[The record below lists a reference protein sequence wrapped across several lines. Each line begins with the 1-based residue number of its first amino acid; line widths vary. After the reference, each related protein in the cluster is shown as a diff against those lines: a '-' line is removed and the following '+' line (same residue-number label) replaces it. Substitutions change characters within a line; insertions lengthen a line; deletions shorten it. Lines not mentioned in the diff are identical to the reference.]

1 MSTIKPMHVGVI
13 GAGAISGIYLD
24 TMIRRMDILQV
35 DAIAARNLDRVK
47 PVAEQYGIRAC
58 TVEKLLADETIE
70 IAVNLTPPSAHE
82 EMIRRCLQAGKHV
95 YTEKCFALTTAGAQ
109 SLCRLAREKH
119 LYLGCAPDTFFAGW
133 VQTARKA
140 IDDGLLGTVTSF
152 AIAGN
157 RDNDKLLSAN
167 DYMNRPGG
175 GTLLDYSVYYLTV
188 LTALLGPAA
197 WVCGLVRAPYPT
209 HVNCYPPSPKY
220 GQVISTPNE
229 SQVYGILELE
239 SGVAGTLAINSDSAF
254 YDQSYFALYGTK
266 GILYLGD
273 PDWFNGEVR
282 LYENTLDFE
291 RGTRQTLRVLE
302 NPYGFQ
308 SNSRGAGVADMAW
321 AIREGRP
328 MRAGSELAY
337 HVLDIQE
344 SMLRSSQQGG
354 GFVPVASTCDRPL
367 PLKITQGAED
377 SALRTVPDS
386 ESEVDPA

>member
-1 MSTIKPMHVGVI
+1 MRKIKPMRVGVL

-47 PVAEQYGIRAC
+47 PVADKYGIRAC
-58 TVEKLLADETIE
+58 AVDELLADPSID
-70 IAVNLTPPSAHE
+70 IVVNLTPPSVHE
-82 EMIRRCLQAGKHV
+82 EMIAKCLHAGKHV
-95 YTEKCFALTTAGAQ
+95 YTEKCFALTTAAAQ
-109 SLCRLAREKH
+109 SLCELAQEKH
-119 LYLGCAPDTFFAGW
+119 RYLGCAPDTFFAGW

-152 AIAGN
+152 AMAGN

-188 LTALLGPAA
+188 LTALLGPTAR
-197 WVCGLVRAPYPT
+197 VCSLVRAPYPT

-220 GQVISTPNE
+220 GQVIATPND

-239 SGVAGTLAINSDSAF
+239 SGAAGTLAINSDSAF
-254 YDQSYFALYGTK
+254 YDQTYFALYGTK

-282 LYENTLDFE
+282 FYENTLDFE
-291 RGTRQTLRVLE
+291 RGTNRTLRVLD
-302 NPYGFQ
+302 NPFGFQ
-308 SNSRGAGVADMAW
+308 INSRGAGVADMAW

-344 SMLRSSQQGG
+344 SMRKSSLQGG
-354 GFVPVASTCDRPL
+354 GFVPVASACTRPL
-367 PLKITQGAED
+367 PLKIPQGSED
-377 SALRTVPDS
+377 SALRTRSDC
-386 ESEVDPA
+386 ESEVDPI